1 MVVLVRLILPGKG
14 GFEQKRHHMAQLL
27 WVLQAALATSLEKQ
41 MVPCRAVKSSPVTVQ
56 GIRRG
61 RVINWS
67 SRVVRQA
74 EKRRGPSQ
82 ALSGHPLGKAH
93 RGIGGPSSNAAR
105 QRAHS
110 NTNSLLFLGF
120 FLCSMFLLCL
130 FPNSPSLASFT
141 SQTAWRDKASAINKC
156 IFFVQLFK
164 SDFDLNLIII
174 TIVGAGF

>member
-1 MVVLVRLILPGKG
+1 
-14 GFEQKRHHMAQLL
+14 MAQLL
-27 WVLQAALATSLEKQ
+27 WVLQAALASSLEKQ

-67 SRVVRQA
+67 SRVARQA

-120 FLCSMFLLCL
+120 FLCSMFLPSFRILPRLLHSPARRPGETKQAQSTSAFFL
-130 FPNSPSLASFT
+130 FNFS
-141 SQTAWRDKASAINKC
+141 SQT
-156 IFFVQLFK
+156 L
-164 SDFDLNLIII
+164 
-174 TIVGAGF
+174 T